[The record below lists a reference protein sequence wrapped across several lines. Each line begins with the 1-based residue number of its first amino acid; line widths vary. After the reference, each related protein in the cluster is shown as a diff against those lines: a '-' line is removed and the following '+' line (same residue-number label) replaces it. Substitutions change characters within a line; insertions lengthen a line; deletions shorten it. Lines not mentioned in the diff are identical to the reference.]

1 MIRIV
6 KGGRKTNL
14 LRTWLRPASS
24 RTADFTEIVRAS
36 DLVIETDPPYY
47 VSIDGEVAT
56 QTPVRVSVAR
66 QALLL
71 MVPKGYEGV
80 S

>member
-1 MIRIV
+1 M
-6 KGGRKTNL
+6 
-14 LRTWLRPASS
+14 
-24 RTADFTEIVRAS
+24 ADFTGIIRAS

-47 VSIDGEVAT
+47 VSIDGEVAAR
-56 QTPVRVSVAR
+56 TPVRVSVAR

-71 MVPKGYEGV
+71 MVPKGHEEV